1 MMSAD
6 QPQWEILLCQEGF
19 ANRQLFALAAAEVT
33 GTPSKRNNINMVV
46 VTAAAGSHKVLLI
59 SGKQSGS
66 SSGSQTAYS
75 RQISLV
81 LPSTTSQVSSDSDSN
96 TSVGPPIRKRQ
107 RLTHLSPEEKALRRK
122 LKNRVAAQTARD
134 RKKAKMGELE
144 QQVIELELEN
154 QKLHIENRMLREKTS
169 GLLTENEELRQRLG
183 LDTLES
189 KTKVQT
195 LLSTGND
202 AGLGVGSSES
212 AVLRL
217 RVPPQQVQAQQSLN
231 LKTSQWIRIVLT
243 LQTSDLLLG
252 ILDILDPELFLKSCE
267 QECPEPQVLLV
278 GGEHPVPA
286 APPAPLG
293 APSVKLE
300 TLNELIHFD
309 HIYTKPVEVSSEQCS
324 DLESGSNESDEAS
337 FADSEVIV
345 GEETVDV
352 KDEPEEVVIPTCSTQ
367 SQVDGL
373 FPGTSSPALGTLEKE
388 ACLAD
393 TCSDS
398 GYEGSPSPFSDMSSP
413 LCSHSSWDDMF
424 ASELFPQ
431 LISEWLD
438 AARRVG
444 GGS

>member
-1 MMSAD
+1 
-6 QPQWEILLCQEGF
+6 
-19 ANRQLFALAAAEVT
+19 
-33 GTPSKRNNINMVV
+33 MVV

-81 LPSTTSQVSSDSDSN
+81 LPSTASQVSSDSDSN
-96 TSVGPPIRKRQ
+96 TSVGPPVRKRQ

-154 QKLHIENRMLREKTS
+154 QKLHIENRMLREKSS

-189 KTKVQT
+189 NTKVQT

-212 AVLRL
+212 AALRL
-217 RVPPQQVQAQQSLN
+217 RVSAAGAGPAVPKSEDFSMDTDCLDSTDN
-231 LKTSQWIRIVLT
+231 E
-243 LQTSDLLLG
+243 SDLLLG

-286 APPAPLG
+286 TPPAPLG

-309 HIYTKPVEVSSEQCS
+309 HIYTKPVEEVSSEQCS
-324 DLESGSNESDEAS
+324 DLESSSNESDEAS
-337 FADSEVIV
+337 FVDAEVVV

-373 FPGTSSPALGTLEKE
+373 FPGTSSPSLGTLEKE

-393 TCSDS
+393 TYSDS

-431 LISEWLD
+431 LIS
-438 AARRVG
+438 V
-444 GGS
+444 